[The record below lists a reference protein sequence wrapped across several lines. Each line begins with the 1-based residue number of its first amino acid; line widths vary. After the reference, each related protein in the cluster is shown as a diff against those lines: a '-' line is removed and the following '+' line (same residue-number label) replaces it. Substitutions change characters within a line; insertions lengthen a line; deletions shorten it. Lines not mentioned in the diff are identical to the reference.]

1 MANLENL
8 FSRYGRPY
16 PETDEHIYI
25 NLTRADKIDT
35 AERVQYYDNYAK
47 DKITELLTFAEL
59 LKEYRRSLYERA
71 QELYTASYSMKLQL
85 LRTVDYYNNRKSY
98 TVKVLQIPDAP
109 NARAVELLSET
120 YTGKER
126 HKAIKRFE
134 KLKKIHA
141 NIETEIDIDKKRWE
155 KC

>member
-1 MANLENL
+1 MAKLENL

-16 PETDEHIYI
+16 HETNERIYI

-35 AERVQYYDNYAK
+35 AERVQYYDSYAK

-85 LRTVDYYNNRKSY
+85 LRTVDTWSNKKSY

-109 NARAVELLSET
+109 NARPVEILSES
-120 YTGKER
+120 YAGKER
-126 HKAIKRFE
+126 HTALKRFE
-134 KLKKIHA
+134 ELKKIHA
-141 NIETEIDIDKKRWE
+141 NIETEIDIEKKRWE
-155 KC
+155 K